1 MKRHLLAAAA
11 VATLSIAGLGAT
23 VIAADAAAADA
34 PAAAPATTEDL
45 AKAPRMGTWGFDLA
59 GQDRSV
65 KPGDDFFRYANGTYF
80 DQMVI
85 PADRSS
91 WGASGKLR
99 ELSDARSRAIIE
111 TAAKTPNAK
120 GEAQQI
126 GGLYNSFMD
135 EARLEALGA
144 KPLAKDF
151 AAVKRAR
158 THDAL
163 AVLMGGGNGK
173 FGNTVFGV
181 GIGPEAAD
189 PTRYAVYVGQ
199 AGLGLPDRDYYL
211 TDQFAAK
218 KTAYR
223 NYVAQILTLA
233 GWANPQANADAIVA
247 FETKIAE
254 ASWSKVQQ
262 RDPVASVNPM
272 TVAELSKLAPEFN
285 WRGYFTAAG
294 LGAEQNIIVGEKSA
308 FPKIAA
314 LYKATPIETLQA
326 WEAFHIAD
334 QASPYL
340 SKAFAD
346 ANFEF
351 RARTLSGQP
360 EQRAR
365 WKRGVGLTG
374 GTLGEAIGKLYVEA
388 YFPAESK
395 AQMEELVG
403 NLLVALKARINN
415 LTWMSAETK
424 AKALAKANSFTVKV
438 GYPDEWRDYSKLTIK
453 ADDLYGNVER
463 AGAFNWDYQ
472 VARLHK
478 PVDKKE
484 WGMFPQTVNA
494 YYNPQLNEIVFPAA
508 ILQPPFF
515 DPQAD
520 PAVNYGAI
528 GAVIGHEISH
538 GFDDQGSQFAADGS
552 LTNWWQP
559 VDAEKF
565 KAQTVNLGALYS
577 SFEPLPGAKVNG
589 DLTMGENIGDLGG
602 ILIAY
607 DAYHASLG
615 GKEAPVIDGLTGDQ
629 RFFLAFGQ
637 AWRSKLRDDA
647 LRQQLAS
654 DPHSPAYYRVIG
666 TLRNVDAWYT
676 AFNVQ
681 PGDKM
686 YVAPENRVRIW

>member
-1 MKRHLLAAAA
+1 MKRLLLAAAA
-11 VATLSIAGLGAT
+11 VATLSIAGVSTAVL
-23 VIAADAAAADA
+23 AADASA
-34 PAAAPATTEDL
+34 PASAADL

-59 GQDRSV
+59 GRDLTT
-65 KPGDDFFRYANGTYF
+65 KPGDDFFRYANGTYV
-80 DQMVI
+80 DKLTI

-91 WGASGKLR
+91 WGASGQLR

-111 TAAKTPNAK
+111 TASKTPNAT

-135 EARLEALGA
+135 EARLETLGA
-144 KPLAKDF
+144 RPLAGDLAKVK
-151 AAVKRAR
+151 AAS
-158 THDAL
+158 THDQLAAL
-163 AVLMGGGNGK
+163 QGTTQGR
-173 FGNTVFGV
+173 FGIGVFGV
-181 GIGPEAAD
+181 GIGPEAKD
-189 PTRYAVYVGQ
+189 PTKYAVYVGQ
-199 AGLGLPDRDYYL
+199 SGLGLPDRDYYL
-211 TDQFAAK
+211 TEQFAAK

-223 NYVAQILTLA
+223 DYVAQMLTLA
-233 GWANPQANADAIVA
+233 GWANPAANADAIVA
-247 FETKIAE
+247 FETKVAE
-254 ASWSKVQQ
+254 ASWTKVQQ

-272 TVAELSKLAPEFN
+272 TVADLQKLTPEFN
-285 WRGYFTAAG
+285 WKAYLAAAN

-314 LYKATPIETLQA
+314 IYKATPIETLQA
-326 WEAFHIAD
+326 WEAFHITD

-346 ANFEF
+346 ANFNF
-351 RARTLSGQP
+351 RSKTLSGQP

-374 GTLGEAIGKLYVEA
+374 NTLGEAVGKLYVEA

-395 AQMEELVG
+395 AKMEALVG
-403 NLLVALKARINN
+403 NLLVAMKARIER
-415 LTWMSAETK
+415 LTWMSPETK
-424 AKALAKANSFTVKV
+424 QKALAKAASFTVKV
-438 GYPDEWRDYSKLTIK
+438 GYPDEWRDYSKLVIRN
-453 ADDLYGNVER
+453 DDLYGNIER

-472 VARLHK
+472 VGRLHK

-515 DPQAD
+515 DPEAD

-559 VDAEKF
+559 ADSEKF
-565 KAQTVNLGALYS
+565 KAQTGALSALYS

-589 DLTMGENIGDLGG
+589 DLTLGENIGDLAG

-647 LRQQLAS
+647 LRQQIAS
-654 DPHSPAYYRVIG
+654 DPHSPAYYRVVG
-666 TLRNVDAWYT
+666 TLRNVDAWYA
-676 AFNVQ
+676 AFDVK

-686 YVAPENRVRIW
+686 YVAPEKRVRIW

>member
-1 MKRHLLAAAA
+1 MKRLLLAAAA
-11 VATLSIAGLGAT
+11 VAALSIAGVGTA
-23 VIAADAAAADA
+23 VIAADA
-34 PAAAPATTEDL
+34 PATAADL

-59 GQDRSV
+59 GRDLAT
-65 KPGDDFFRYANGTYF
+65 KPGDDFFRHANGAYV
-80 DQMVI
+80 DKLVI

-91 WGASGKLR
+91 WGVSGQLR

-111 TAAKTPNAK
+111 TAAKTANAT

-135 EARLEALGA
+135 ESRLETLGA
-144 KPLAKDF
+144 KPLAGDLAKVRF
-151 AAVKRAR
+151 AK
-158 THDAL
+158 THDQLAAL
-163 AVLMGGGNGK
+163 QGTTQGR
-173 FGNTVFGV
+173 FGAGVFGV
-181 GIGPEAAD
+181 YIGPEAKD
-189 PTRYAVYVGQ
+189 PTKYAVYLGQ

-211 TDQFAAK
+211 TDQFAEK

-223 NYVAQILTLA
+223 NYVAQLLTLA
-233 GWANPQANADAIVA
+233 GWTNPQASADAIVA
-247 FETKIAE
+247 FETKVAE
-254 ASWSKVQQ
+254 ASWTKVQQ

-272 TVAELSKLAPEFN
+272 TVAELTKLAPDFN
-285 WRGYFTAAG
+285 WLAYLTGANLA
-294 LGAEQNIIVGEKSA
+294 AEQNIIVGEKSA

-314 LYKATPIETLQA
+314 IYKATPIETLQA

-346 ANFEF
+346 ANFNF
-351 RARTLSGQP
+351 RAKTLSGQP

-374 GTLGEAIGKLYVEA
+374 NTLGEAVGKLYVEA
-388 YFPAESK
+388 YFPPESK
-395 AQMEELVG
+395 AKMEALVG
-403 NLLVALKARINN
+403 NLQVAMKARIET
-415 LTWMSAETK
+415 LTWMSPETK
-424 AKALAKANSFTVKV
+424 AKALTKMASFTVKI
-438 GYPDEWRDYSKLTIK
+438 GYPDEWRDYGKLTIK
-453 ADDLYGNVER
+453 ADDLYGNIER
-463 AGAFNWDYQ
+463 SGAFEWNYQ
-472 VARLHK
+472 VGRLHK
-478 PVDKKE
+478 PVDRKE

-515 DPQAD
+515 DPDAD

-559 VDAEKF
+559 VDREKF
-565 KAQTVNLGALYS
+565 DAQTKALSGLYS

-589 DLTMGENIGDLGG
+589 DLTLGENIGDLGG

-629 RFFLAFGQ
+629 RFFLSFGQ

-647 LRQQLAS
+647 LRQQIAS

-666 TLRNVDAWYT
+666 TLRNVDAWYA

-686 YVAPENRVRIW
+686 YVAPESRVRIW

>member
-1 MKRHLLAAAA
+1 MKRLLLAAAA
-11 VATLSIAGLGAT
+11 VATLSIAGISTAVL
-23 VIAADAAAADA
+23 AADAAAA
-34 PAAAPATTEDL
+34 PAAADL
-45 AKAPRMGTWGFDLA
+45 TKAPRMGPWGFDAA
-59 GQDRSV
+59 GQDTKV
-65 KPGDDFFRYANGTYF
+65 KPGDDFFRFANGTYI
-80 DQMVI
+80 DNLVI
-85 PADRSS
+85 PPDRTN
-91 WGASGKLR
+91 WGSFIQLR
-99 ELSDARSRAIIE
+99 DLSDARSRAVIE

-135 EARLEALGA
+135 VARLETLGA
-144 KPLAKDF
+144 RPLAADL
-151 AAVKRAR
+151 AAVKAAR
-158 THDAL
+158 THDAMARL
-163 AVLMGGGNGK
+163 QGSTQGR
-173 FGNTVFGV
+173 FGSGVFGV

-189 PTRYAVYVGQ
+189 PTKYAVYVGQ

-211 TDQFAAK
+211 TDQFKDK
-218 KTAYR
+218 KAAYR
-223 NYVAQILTLA
+223 AYIARTLTLA
-233 GWANPQANADAIVA
+233 GWANPEANADAILA

-254 ASWSKVQQ
+254 VSWTKVQQ

-272 TVAELSKLAPEFN
+272 TVAELQKLAPEFN
-285 WRGYFTAAG
+285 WTAYLTAAG
-294 LGAEQNIIVGEKSA
+294 LGAEKNIIVGEKSA

-314 LYKATPIETLQA
+314 IYKATPVETLQA

-340 SKAFAD
+340 SKAFVD
-346 ANFEF
+346 SSFEF
-351 RARTLSGQP
+351 RNKTLSGQP

-365 WKRGVGLTG
+365 WKRGVSVTG
-374 GTLGEAIGKLYVEA
+374 DTLGEAVGKLYVEA
-388 YFPAESK
+388 YFPPESK
-395 AQMEELVG
+395 AKMEALVG
-403 NLLVALKARINN
+403 NLLVAMKARIEN
-415 LTWMSAETK
+415 LTWMSPETK
-424 AKALAKANSFTVKV
+424 QKALAKAASFTVKI
-438 GYPDEWRDYSKLTIK
+438 GYPDEWRDYSKLVIK
-453 ADDLYGNVER
+453 GDDLYGNIER
-463 AGAFNWDYQ
+463 SGGFEWAYQ

-484 WGMFPQTVNA
+484 WGMTPQTVNA

-515 DPQAD
+515 DPDAD

-552 LTNWWQP
+552 LSNWWQP
-559 VDAEKF
+559 VDREKF
-565 KAQTVNLGALYS
+565 VVQTKALGTLYS
-577 SFEPLPGAKVNG
+577 SFEPLPGARVNG

-615 GKEAPVIDGLTGDQ
+615 GKTPPVIDGLTGDQ
-629 RFFLAFGQ
+629 RFFLGFGQ
-637 AWRSKLRDDA
+637 IWRSKMRDEA
-647 LRQQLAS
+647 LRQQLVT
-654 DPHSPAYYRVIG
+654 DPHSPGYYRVVG
-666 TLRNVDAWYT
+666 TLRNVDAWYD
-676 AFNVQ
+676 AWGVK

>member
-1 MKRHLLAAAA
+1 MKRLLLAAAA
-11 VATLSIAGLGAT
+11 VATLSIAGVSTA
-23 VIAADAAAADA
+23 VIAADAAA
-34 PAAAPATTEDL
+34 PAAAAADL
-45 AKAPRMGTWGFDLA
+45 TKAPRMGPWGFDAA
-59 GQDRSV
+59 GQDTTV
-65 KPGDDFFRYANGTYF
+65 KPGDDFFRFVNGTYV
-80 DQMVI
+80 DKLVI
-85 PADRSS
+85 PPDRTN
-91 WGASGKLR
+91 WGSFIQLR
-99 ELSDARSRAIIE
+99 ELSDARSRAVIE
-111 TAAKTPNAK
+111 TAAQAKDPK

-144 KPLAKDF
+144 KPLAADL
-151 AAVKRAR
+151 AAVKAAR

-163 AVLMGGGNGK
+163 AALQGGTQGK
-173 FGNTVFGV
+173 FGAGVFGV

-189 PTRYAVYVGQ
+189 PTKYAVYVGQ

-211 TDQFAAK
+211 TEQFAAK
-218 KTAYR
+218 KAAYR
-223 NYVAQILTLA
+223 AYIAKTLTLA
-233 GWANPQANADAIVA
+233 GWANPEANADAIVA

-254 ASWSKVQQ
+254 ASWTKVQQ

-272 TVAELSKLAPEFN
+272 TVAELSKLAPDFN
-285 WRGYFTAAG
+285 WKAYLTAAG
-294 LGAEQNIIVGEKSA
+294 LGAESNIIVGEKSA

-314 LYKATPIETLQA
+314 IYKATPVETIQA

-334 QASPYL
+334 QAAPYL

-346 ANFEF
+346 ANFDF
-351 RARTLSGQP
+351 RNKTLSGQP

-365 WKRGVGLTG
+365 WKRGVALTG
-374 GTLGEAIGKLYVEA
+374 GTLGEAVGKLYVEA
-388 YFPAESK
+388 YFPPESK
-395 AQMEELVG
+395 AKMEALVD
-403 NLLVALKARINN
+403 NLLVAMKARIEK
-415 LTWMSAETK
+415 LTWMSPETK
-424 AKALAKANSFTVKV
+424 AKALAKANSFTVKI

-453 ADDLYGNVER
+453 GDDLYGNIER
-463 AGAFNWDYQ
+463 AGAFEWDYQ

-478 PVDKKE
+478 PVDRKE

-515 DPQAD
+515 DPDAD

-559 VDAEKF
+559 VDREKF
-565 KAQTVNLGALYS
+565 VAQTKSLGALYS

-615 GKEAPVIDGLTGDQ
+615 GKAAPVVDGLTGDQ
-629 RFFLAFGQ
+629 RFFLGFGQ
-637 AWRSKLRDDA
+637 IWRSKMRDEA
-647 LRQQLAS
+647 LRQQLVT
-654 DPHSPAYYRVIG
+654 DPHSPGYYRVVG
-666 TLRNVDAWYT
+666 TLRNVDAWYD
-676 AFNVQ
+676 AFGVKA
-681 PGDKM
+681 GDKM

>member
-1 MKRHLLAAAA
+1 MKRLLLAAAA
-11 VATLSIAGLGAT
+11 VATLSIAGVSTAVL
-23 VIAADAAAADA
+23 AADASA
-34 PAAAPATTEDL
+34 PASAADL

-59 GQDRSV
+59 GRDLTT
-65 KPGDDFFRYANGTYF
+65 KPGDDFFRYANGTYV
-80 DQMVI
+80 DKLTI

-91 WGASGKLR
+91 WGASGQLR

-111 TAAKTPNAK
+111 TASKTPNAA

-135 EARLEALGA
+135 EARLETLGA
-144 KPLAKDF
+144 KPLAGDLAKVK
-151 AAVKRAR
+151 AAS
-158 THDAL
+158 THDQLAAL
-163 AVLMGGGNGK
+163 QGTTQGR
-173 FGNTVFGV
+173 FGIGVFGV
-181 GIGPEAAD
+181 GIGPEAKD
-189 PTRYAVYVGQ
+189 PTKYAVYVGQ
-199 AGLGLPDRDYYL
+199 SGLGLPDRDYYL
-211 TDQFAAK
+211 TEQFAAK

-223 NYVAQILTLA
+223 DYVAQMLTLA
-233 GWANPQANADAIVA
+233 GWANPAANADAIVA
-247 FETKIAE
+247 FETKVAE
-254 ASWSKVQQ
+254 ASWTKVQQ

-272 TVAELSKLAPEFN
+272 TVADLQKLTPEFN
-285 WRGYFTAAG
+285 WKDYLAAAN

-314 LYKATPIETLQA
+314 IYKATPIETLQA
-326 WEAFHIAD
+326 WEAFHITD

-346 ANFEF
+346 ANFNF
-351 RARTLSGQP
+351 RSKTLSGQP

-374 GTLGEAIGKLYVEA
+374 NTLGEAVGKLYVEA

-395 AQMEELVG
+395 AKMEALVG
-403 NLLVALKARINN
+403 NLLVAMKARIER
-415 LTWMSAETK
+415 LTWMSPETK
-424 AKALAKANSFTVKV
+424 QKALAKAASFTVKV
-438 GYPDEWRDYSKLTIK
+438 GYPDEWRDYSKLVIRN
-453 ADDLYGNVER
+453 DDLYGNIER

-472 VARLHK
+472 VGRLHK

-515 DPQAD
+515 DPEAD

-559 VDAEKF
+559 ADSEKF
-565 KAQTVNLGALYS
+565 KAQTGALSALYS

-589 DLTMGENIGDLGG
+589 DLTLGENIGDLAG

-607 DAYHASLG
+607 DAYHTSLG

-647 LRQQLAS
+647 LRQQIAS
-654 DPHSPAYYRVIG
+654 DPHSPAYYRVVG
-666 TLRNVDAWYT
+666 TLRNVDAWYA
-676 AFNVQ
+676 AFDVK

-686 YVAPENRVRIW
+686 YVAPEKRVRIW

>member
-1 MKRHLLAAAA
+1 MKRLLLAAAA
-11 VATLSIAGLGAT
+11 VATLSIAGVSTT
-23 VIAADAAAADA
+23 VIAADAAAPIASVPVD
-34 PAAAPATTEDL
+34 DL
-45 AKAPRMGTWGFDLA
+45 AKAPRMGTWGFDLS
-59 GQDRSV
+59 GQDKSV
-65 KPGDDFFRYANGTYF
+65 KPGDDFFRYANGVYY

-91 WGASGKLR
+91 YGASAKLR

-111 TAAKTPNAK
+111 TAAANKSAT

-135 EARLEALGA
+135 EARLETLGA
-144 KPLAKDF
+144 KPLAADF
-151 AAVKRAR
+151 AAVKAAK

-163 AVLMGGGNGK
+163 AVLMGGGNGR

-189 PTRYAVYVGQ
+189 PTKYAVYVGQ

-211 TDQFAAK
+211 TEQFAAK
-218 KTAYR
+218 KAAYR
-223 NYVAQILTLA
+223 NYVEQLLTLA
-233 GWANPQANADAIVA
+233 GWANPKANADAIVA

-254 ASWSKVQQ
+254 ASWTKVQQ

-272 TVAELSKLAPEFN
+272 TVADLQKLAPEFN
-285 WRGYFTAAG
+285 WTGYFKAAG
-294 LGAEQNIIVGEKSA
+294 LGAEKNVIVGEKSA

-314 LYKATPIETLQA
+314 IYKATPIETLQA

-351 RARTLSGQP
+351 RSKTLSGQP

-374 GTLGEAIGKLYVEA
+374 NTLGEAVGKLYVEA

-395 AQMEELVG
+395 KQMEELVG
-403 NLLVALKARINN
+403 NLLVAMKARINN
-415 LTWMSAETK
+415 LTWMSPETK

-438 GYPDEWRDYSKLTIK
+438 GYPDQWRDYSKLTIK
-453 ADDLYGNVER
+453 SDDLYGNIQR
-463 AGAFNWDYQ
+463 AGAFEWAYQ
-472 VARLHK
+472 VDRLHK
-478 PVDKKE
+478 PVDRKE

-515 DPQAD
+515 DPEAD

-559 VDAEKF
+559 VDREKF
-565 KAQTVNLGALYS
+565 VAQTRSLGALYS
-577 SFEPLPGAKVNG
+577 SFEPLPGARVNG

-615 GKEAPVIDGLTGDQ
+615 GKEAPIIDGLTGDQ
-629 RFFLAFGQ
+629 RFFLAYGQ

-647 LRQQLAS
+647 LRQQIAS

-666 TLRNVDAWYT
+666 TVRNVDAWYK

>member
-91 WGASGKLR
+91 WGASGKLC

-403 NLLVALKARINN
+403 NLLIAMKARINN

>member
-11 VATLSIAGLGAT
+11 VATLSIAGLGTA
-23 VIAADAAAADA
+23 VIAADA
-34 PAAAPATTEDL
+34 PAAAAAADL

-111 TAAKTPNAK
+111 TAARTPNAK
-120 GEAQQI
+120 GEARQI

-144 KPLAKDF
+144 RPLAADF
-151 AAVKRAR
+151 AAVKGAR

-189 PTRYAVYVGQ
+189 PTKYAVYVGQ

-211 TDQFAAK
+211 TEQFAAK

-223 NYVAQILTLA
+223 NYVARILTLA
-233 GWANPQANADAIVA
+233 GWANPEANADAIVA

-272 TVAELSKLAPEFN
+272 TVAELGKLAPEFN
-285 WRGYFTAAG
+285 WKGYFTAAG

-403 NLLVALKARINN
+403 NLLVAMKARINN
-415 LTWMSAETK
+415 LTWMSPETK

-453 ADDLYGNVER
+453 ADDLYGNIER

-515 DPQAD
+515 DPEAD

-607 DAYHASLG
+607 DAYRASLG

-647 LRQQLAS
+647 LRQQIAS
-654 DPHSPAYYRVIG
+654 DPHSPAYYRVVG
-666 TLRNVDAWYT
+666 TLRNVDAWYA

>member
-11 VATLSIAGLGAT
+11 VATLSIAGLGTA
-23 VIAADAAAADA
+23 VIAADA
-34 PAAAPATTEDL
+34 PAAAAAADL

-111 TAAKTPNAK
+111 TAARTPNAK
-120 GEAQQI
+120 GEARQI

-144 KPLAKDF
+144 RPLAADF
-151 AAVKRAR
+151 AAVKGAR

-189 PTRYAVYVGQ
+189 PTKYAVYVGQ

-211 TDQFAAK
+211 TEQFAAK

-223 NYVAQILTLA
+223 NYVARILTLA
-233 GWANPQANADAIVA
+233 GWANPEANADAIVA

-272 TVAELSKLAPEFN
+272 TVAELGKLAPEFN
-285 WRGYFTAAG
+285 WKGYFTAAG

-403 NLLVALKARINN
+403 NLLVAMKARINN
-415 LTWMSAETK
+415 LTWMSPETK

-453 ADDLYGNVER
+453 ADDLYGNIER

-515 DPQAD
+515 DPEAD

-538 GFDDQGSQFAADGS
+538 GFDDQGRKYDADGS
-552 LTNWWQP
+552 LNDWWQADDSAQF
-559 VDAEKF
+559 DARKGR
-565 KAQTVNLGALYS
+565 LGAMYGA
-577 SFEPLPGAKVNG
+577 FEPLEGFKLNG

-602 ILIAY
+602 LLIAL
-607 DAYHASLG
+607 DAYHLSLG
-615 GKEAPVIDGLTGDQ
+615 GKPAPIIDGFTGDQ
-629 RFFLAFGQ
+629 RFFLGFAQ
-637 AWRSKLRDDA
+637 IWRAKARDEA
-647 LRQQLAS
+647 MKQQVTTG
-654 DPHSPAYYRVIG
+654 PHSPPYFRAYG
-666 TLRNVDAWYT
+666 TVRNIDAWYD
-676 AFNVQ
+676 AFDVKE
-681 PGDKM
+681 GDAM
-686 YVAPENRVRIW
+686 YVKPSDRARIW